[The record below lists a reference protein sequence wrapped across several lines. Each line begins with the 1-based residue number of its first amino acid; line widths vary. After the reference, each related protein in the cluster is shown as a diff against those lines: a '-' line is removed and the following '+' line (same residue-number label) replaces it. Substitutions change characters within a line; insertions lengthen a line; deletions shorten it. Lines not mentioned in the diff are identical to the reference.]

1 MPLTSERKDLD
12 VSQLGDSIRAKR
24 KQADRTL
31 ESLAVAAGISIG
43 YLSQVER
50 GHATPSLGTLQ
61 RIAQALD
68 VNLDYFIAT
77 PTAMDAVTR
86 DQERPT
92 FFVGSS
98 SISYERIGAD
108 FRGGELSS
116 FVLNIPPG
124 YRSETVSHTG
134 EEIVYVLEGTLMQV
148 VGEEKMRL
156 NAGDSLHFRSNVQ
169 HRWWNE
175 SETVVRLFWVGTSD
189 MFKK

>member
-1 MPLTSERKDLD
+1 MHLTSKSADLS
-12 VSQLGDSIRAKR
+12 VPQLGQSIRLKR
-24 KQADRTL
+24 KQAERTL
-31 ESLAVAAGISIG
+31 ASLANAAGISIG

-61 RIAQALD
+61 RIAKALD
-68 VNLDYFIAT
+68 VNLDYFIST

-86 DQERPT
+86 GQERT
-92 FFVGSS
+92 AFFVGSS
-98 SISYERIGAD
+98 SIAYERIGAD

-134 EEIVYVLEGTLMQV
+134 EEIVYVLSGTLMQMI
-148 VGEEKMRL
+148 GEEKMRL

-175 SETVVRLFWVGTSD
+175 SEDVVRLFWVGTSD
-189 MFKK
+189 MFRT